1 MLHWTPLVRRL
12 SAIALLVI
20 FTAAVYPFGRTDLI
34 GHGPIMAILVAVAS
48 DGRRETV
55 FLSAIKC

>member
-1 MLHWTPLVRRL
+1 M
-12 SAIALLVI
+12 I